1 MAEYRE
7 RLAQRERD
15 AAAVRAEWAAR
26 AAAASDTAA
35 EAQNTEIRQ
44 VKSLMLHNS
53 EAAALKSLLENNGAR
68 SASSWSPITNIQC
81 STVIDLGKQKWVCT
95 GEQARAQR
103 PTTAS
108 GQ

>member
-26 AAAASDTAA
+26 AAAASDTA
-35 EAQNTEIRQ
+35 QNTEIRQ

-68 SASSWSPITNIQC
+68 NGPNWAPITNIQC
-81 STVIDLGKQKWVCT
+81 STLIDLGKQKWVCT